1 MTRTQPDLRQ
11 AAEHTARSYY
21 DSADADTFYSR
32 VWGGED
38 IHVGLYESP
47 DEEIAAASRRTVARM
62 AEIAQVGTG
71 TRVLDLGAG
80 YGGAAR
86 QLAHRTGAA
95 VHCLNLSPVEN
106 ERNARLTAEQGL
118 DELVTVA
125 TGSYEDVPVEDAS
138 VDVVWSQDAFLH
150 SGDRDAVLDEVARV
164 LRPGGRVVFTDPM
177 AVDGLDQSSIQPIL
191 DRIALST
198 MATPGFY
205 TGGLQRR
212 GFDGVRFDDH
222 TGQLPTHYR
231 RVHEELVAHE
241 EELASSISTTYLANM
256 KTGLQH
262 WVDGGTAGKLTWG
275 IVHAVRG

>member
-1 MTRTQPDLRQ
+1 MTGARQ
-11 AAEHTARSYY
+11 AATAEHTARSYY

-38 IHVGLYESP
+38 IHVGLYERP

-62 AEIAQVGTG
+62 AEIAGVTAG

-86 QLAHRTGAA
+86 QLARGLGAS

-106 ERNARLTAEQGL
+106 ERNERLTGEQGL
-118 DELVTVA
+118 SGLVTVA
-125 TGSYEDVPVEDAS
+125 TGSFEQVPVDDGS

-150 SGDRDAVLDEVARV
+150 SGHRDRVLDEIARV
-164 LRPGGRVVFTDPM
+164 LTPGGRAVFTDPM

-205 TGGLQRR
+205 TGGLERR
-212 GFDGVRFDDH
+212 GFTGVRFHDH
-222 TGQLPTHYR
+222 AGQLPTHYR
-231 RVHEELVAHE
+231 RVREELVAHE
-241 EELASSISTTYLANM
+241 HELVPAISGGYLTAM
-256 KTGLQH
+256 KAGLQH
-262 WVDGGTAGKLTWG
+262 WVDGGNAGKLTWG
-275 IVHAVRG
+275 VVHAVRA

>member
-1 MTRTQPDLRQ
+1 MTSAE
-11 AAEHTARSYY
+11 AAESTARSYY
-21 DSADADTFYSR
+21 DSEDADNFYSR

-38 IHVGLYESP
+38 IHIGLYRTP
-47 DEEIAAASRRTVARM
+47 DEEIAAASRRTVAKM
-62 AEIAQVGTG
+62 AEVAGIGSG

-86 QLAHRTGAA
+86 QLAKRFGAA

-106 ERNARLTAEQGL
+106 DRNARLTTEQGL
-118 DELVTVA
+118 EELVTVA
-125 TGSYEDVPVEDAS
+125 TGTFEDVPVEDAS

-150 SGDRDAVLDEVARV
+150 SGAREKVLDEVVRV
-164 LRPGGRVVFTDPM
+164 LRPGGQVVFTDPM

-191 DRIALST
+191 DRIQLST

-205 TGGLQRR
+205 TDGLAAR
-212 GFDGVRFDDH
+212 GMTAVTFHDH
-222 TGQLPTHYR
+222 AEQLPTHYR
-231 RVHEELVAHE
+231 RVREELVARE
-241 EELASSISTTYLANM
+241 QELAAAISDTYIANM
-256 KTGLQH
+256 KAGLQH